1 MKMLS
6 IAAWSL
12 LVLAYSFLMLITVSG
27 WGQHLLSLSAGD
39 WFPLKAGDN
48 LHMLSSAYQRSNV
61 IENARRLEVKDD
73 ISEVSLVLILESEPE
88 ISIYLNSS
96 GDIVATRLG
105 IASVL
110 WVFNPS
116 DVARTVM
123 ILGIGLFLLGRPK
136 SPPLSLIRG
145 LGAFVLSF
153 MLLDLSGMV
162 LVYYPLYVWAL
173 ASGLGLFLLAI
184 IFGLV
189 AGHLWTSGRNG
200 SQMRSG

>member
-1 MKMLS
+1 MKILS

-12 LVLAYSFLMLITVSG
+12 LVLAYSLSMLMALSG
-27 WGQHLLSLSAGD
+27 WGQYILTLATGD
-39 WFPLKAGDN
+39 LIPLKEGDN
-48 LHMLSSAYQRSNV
+48 LHTISSAYRDSYAFR
-61 IENARRLEVKDD
+61 NARRLEVKDD
-73 ISEVSLVLILESEPE
+73 ISKVSLVLILESEPE
-88 ISIYLNSS
+88 VSVYFNSA
-96 GDIVATRLG
+96 GDIIATRLG

-110 WVFNPS
+110 WVFNPP
-116 DVARTVM
+116 DVVLPGMMLA
-123 ILGIGLFLLGRPK
+123 IGLVLLSRPK
-136 SPPLSLIRG
+136 SPPPFLIRG

-184 IFGLV
+184 IFGLL
-189 AGHLWTSGRNG
+189 AAHLWTSGRNE